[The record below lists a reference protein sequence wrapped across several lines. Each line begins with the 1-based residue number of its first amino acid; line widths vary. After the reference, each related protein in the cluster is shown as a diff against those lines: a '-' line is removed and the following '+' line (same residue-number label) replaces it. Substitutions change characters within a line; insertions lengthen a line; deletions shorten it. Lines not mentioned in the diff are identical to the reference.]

1 MGIIA
6 TPLGWIMKGLYF
18 LVKNYGI
25 ALLLFTLVTRLIV
38 FPLAIKQQK
47 STAKMAMIAPEL
59 EKLKK
64 KYGKNQQKL
73 QEEQMALYAKT
84 GINPMAS
91 CLPMIVT
98 MVILIALIP
107 IIYGPLTY
115 ISDAKADDLN
125 KSNSLISG
133 LYVVSSDLHS
143 DDNKSY
149 IEDEIKKLT
158 LTEDEKKSVEK
169 MTVLEK
175 YLFMYE
181 KNGAKDDEAFTKLG
195 EYFKDSDHCKNAA
208 KALKDD
214 DDNKQTNI
222 ILDAIKL
229 HRDIDA
235 FMLNED
241 YISKNLATSRPE
253 LMTFSLVN
261 NENGI
266 YADILPDSVRKAAE
280 DIDYKSF
287 GLDMG
292 VIPSFKDMTWIIPII
307 SFLLQVATT
316 IISQV
321 FQKKN
326 NPAAKSLG
334 MGMKITFIILPLFS
348 LWIGFSYPS
357 GLGLYWCYSSAF
369 GLAQIIVLNIIYN
382 PAKIAAMVE
391 AENAKNKKSGKKSMF
406 AKMAEQNLERV
417 GNVSYKSDDDSEDT
431 EEKKLSKSEKAAE
444 DRRKIAAA
452 RKRMAEKYGDEYEE
466 FLDDDE
472 QEQDQKPKPQQGKK
486 KKNKNK
492 NNNNNNNNNSNSG
505 SNDAAKA
512 EAEESD
518 EQQSESD
525 ENSED

>member
-1 MGIIA
+1 
-6 TPLGWIMKGLYF
+6 
-18 LVKNYGI
+18 
-25 ALLLFTLVTRLIV
+25 
-38 FPLAIKQQK
+38 
-47 STAKMAMIAPEL
+47 
-59 EKLKK
+59 
-64 KYGKNQQKL
+64 
-73 QEEQMALYAKT
+73 
-84 GINPMAS
+84 
-91 CLPMIVT
+91 
-98 MVILIALIP
+98 
-107 IIYGPLTY
+107 
-115 ISDAKADDLN
+115 
-125 KSNSLISG
+125 
-133 LYVVSSDLHS
+133 
-143 DDNKSY
+143 
-149 IEDEIKKLT
+149 
-158 LTEDEKKSVEK
+158 
-169 MTVLEK
+169 
-175 YLFMYE
+175 
-181 KNGAKDDEAFTKLG
+181 
-195 EYFKDSDHCKNAA
+195 
-208 KALKDD
+208 
-214 DDNKQTNI
+214 
-222 ILDAIKL
+222 
-229 HRDIDA
+229 
-235 FMLNED
+235 
-241 YISKNLATSRPE
+241 
-253 LMTFSLVN
+253 
-261 NENGI
+261 
-266 YADILPDSVRKAAE
+266 
-280 DIDYKSF
+280 
-287 GLDMG
+287 MG

-321 FQKKN
+321 FQKRN

-512 EAEESD
+512 ETEESD